1 MGYGRGR
8 GEKKSC
14 GSSSLRK
21 GARVIAAALEK
32 AVVER
37 LTDHPP
43 DTLGGETLL
52 PADLVIGPSVAP
64 PHENAL
70 GGRGSGRDVQP
81 SPGRYDR
88 IHWRVRSIPNAEK
101 VARGSGGR
109 KEIALKDGKR
119 GGAANGKP

>member
-21 GARVIAAALEK
+21 GARVIAAALEN
-32 AVVER
+32 AIVER

-52 PADLVIGPSVAP
+52 LPIWSSAHPSRRATKTRWAAAVRVAMFSRRRGVTTGSIGGFAP
-64 PHENAL
+64 FRMP
-70 GGRGSGRDVQP
+70 
-81 SPGRYDR
+81 
-88 IHWRVRSIPNAEK
+88 
-101 VARGSGGR
+101 
-109 KEIALKDGKR
+109 KR
-119 GGAANGKP
+119 